1 MKFGIGTFCT
11 GLQRRKG
18 FTTVRII
25 VAVLALVITAGAQL
39 ASTGAALAQVNDLH
53 ALEVAADNVFAPA
66 TVNSVSAGTIQT
78 GFRNWYSFL
87 ENRSQTTV
95 TNATV
100 SVMSGYDPSLFD
112 GVSSFPYASTDPSLA
127 PGQSYA
133 AGNLWPKYTL
143 PENMIP
149 VNYSLGYDSSRA
161 ASPALI
167 PVGGTQQ
174 TVAITLTPVDPRY
187 VTTSNGFVW
196 FNVILDSNL
205 PGVTLVS
212 TTNPSNLNQGEQLQ
226 IPVNPHGLFQWQL
239 GMPQLSKQYTFT
251 AVLNVP
257 NATAAPFTFQPAVQ
271 IGGEKQTIVADN
283 VAGPTVTVT
292 DPTLDGSTPGTGA
305 VTFSVAETDHTWT
318 ALHSDTWGI
327 FYQGTSPSANYIFN
341 GFFAPVDN
349 APTVNMGKS
358 GRTYPVKWQLLD
370 ASGNYIGTLSAVS
383 SITYKSTSCSAFST
397 DPADALETTATGGTS
412 LRYDTTAN
420 KYVYNWAA
428 PGVGCYTLFVS
439 FNDGTTQHAYFQFT
453 K

>member
-66 TVNSVSAGTIQT
+66 TVNSVSAATIQT

-187 VTTSNGFVW
+187 V
-196 FNVILDSNL
+196 
-205 PGVTLVS
+205 
-212 TTNPSNLNQGEQLQ
+212 QLQ

-420 KYVYNWAA
+420 QYVYNWAA